1 MSRVSSNPIPPTT
14 TSASSAANSLQGNGL
29 NDIDL
34 NEFLN
39 LMITEL
45 QNQDP
50 LNPTDNAALLQQV
63 GELRGIS
70 SNDQLVSTLK
80 SFSNTQE
87 LTTASSLIGKTVK
100 GLDTKANE
108 VNGEVT
114 SVSVKIDEK
123 DRNKRQVQVHVGEQI
138 VDIKNVREIDDK
150 VVPAVPIES

>member
-1 MSRVSSNPIPPTT
+1 MTKVSSSVIQPNAS
-14 TSASSAANSLQGNGL
+14 SASTAANSLKGNGL

-34 NEFLN
+34 TQFLN
-39 LMITEL
+39 LMLTEL

-70 SNDQLVSTLK
+70 SNDQLVTTLK
-80 SFSNTQE
+80 GFSNTQE

-100 GLDTKANE
+100 GLDGAAKE

-123 DRNKRQVQVHVGEQI
+123 DRNKRQVQVHVGDQI

-150 VVPAVPIES
+150 VVAPATS

>member
-1 MSRVSSNPIPPTT
+1 MTKVSNPIQPTT
-14 TSASSAANSLQGNGL
+14 SSASSATNSLKGNGL

-34 NEFLN
+34 TEFLN

-80 SFSNTQE
+80 GFSNTSE

-100 GLDTKANE
+100 GIDDAAKE

-123 DRNKRQVQVHVGEQI
+123 DRNKRQVQVHVGSQI
-138 VDIKNVREIDDK
+138 VDIKNVREIDSK
-150 VVPAVPIES
+150 VVAPSATT